1 MPDGPSAG
9 RFAVSTASVADRL
22 AAHDI
27 RGHLPRPLVSWM
39 AGALLLATLATLIT
53 ASSPNDPPLAAAIAR
68 GIIVGVPLAAGL
80 YAWRS
85 GYAPRFGFLLA
96 VTGALL
102 FVTTFAESGDSELY
116 TLGRAAGWLVELML
130 VYLILAFPTG
140 ELADRADRLLFS
152 AMAAVVG
159 VFFVPQLLVAESVV
173 VPSPYTTCTEDCP
186 ESALFIGSEPGFVD
200 AFLQPAASALVVAVM
215 VTVLYRLARRMRL
228 ATPLARRAYKPVLA
242 VGAARLALVGVAFV
256 GRDIDPSAPAVE
268 AAAWLLALAIPAI
281 AIAFLVALVG
291 SRLFAGDALRRL
303 AQAMSTAH
311 DARGLQRNLSSALG
325 DPSLEVAFP
334 VSPAQGGWMDCGG
347 HAMTLPKLG
356 SGRSVSDVKHE
367 GTVVAAL
374 VHDDALDTNPRLL
387 DAATAMAGVVL
398 DNHRLVLER
407 DAAKR
412 AQREASA
419 RVAARAERERRRI
432 EQNLHDGAQ
441 QRLVAL
447 GIELELAEN
456 VVRRDTEEGVELLRR
471 LRSQVGDALEEVRDL
486 AHGVSPPLL
495 ADRGLKEAIQAVAAR
510 SPVRVD
516 IAADGLPRY
525 PPEVESTV
533 YFCVLEGIQNALKHA
548 KGVQCIHVQIEDRGS
563 EVHFCV
569 RDDGAGAQGGQVVPG
584 AGVTNMRDRAVAL
597 GGDVRVTSA
606 RAVGTTVRG
615 YVPSSTSGLA

>member
-1 MPDGPSAG
+1 MPAG
-9 RFAVSTASVADRL
+9 RFAVSTTTVVDRL

-39 AGALLLATLATLIT
+39 AGALLLATLASLMT

-68 GIIVGVPLAAGL
+68 GVIVGVPLAAGL

-96 VTGALL
+96 VTGAGL
-102 FVTTFAESGDSELY
+102 FVATFAESGNPDLY
-116 TLGRAAGWLVELML
+116 TLGRAAGWFVELLL

-140 ELADRADRLLFS
+140 ELAERADRLIFG
-152 AMAAVVG
+152 AMAATLG
-159 VFFVPQLLVAESVV
+159 LFFVPQLFLAESIA
-173 VPSPYTTCTEDCP
+173 VPSPYTSCTEACP
-186 ESALFIGSEPGFVD
+186 DNALFLLNSEPGFVN
-200 AFLQPAASALVVAVM
+200 AVLQPAASALVIGVMLAV
-215 VTVLYRLARRMRL
+215 LFRLARRMRL

-242 VGAARLALVGVAFV
+242 VGAVRVALVGVAFI

-268 AAAWLLALAIPAI
+268 VGAWLLALAVPAI
-281 AIAFLVALVG
+281 ALAFLVALVG

-311 DARGLQRNLSSALG
+311 DAKGLQRNLSSALG

-334 VSPAQGGWMDCGG
+334 VSRAQGSWMDCGG
-347 HAMTLPKLG
+347 RAITLPKLG
-356 SGRSVSDVKHE
+356 SGRSVSDVRHD
-367 GTVVAAL
+367 GQMVAAL

-398 DNHRLVLER
+398 DNHRLALER

-456 VVRRDTEEGVELLRR
+456 VVRKDTEAGVELLRR
-471 LRSQVGDALEEVRDL
+471 LRSQVGDALEEVRDI

-495 ADRGLKEAIQAVAAR
+495 ADRGLREAIHAVAAR
-510 SPVRVD
+510 SPVRVE
-516 IAADGLPRY
+516 IEANALPRY
-525 PPEVESTV
+525 PPEVESAV
-533 YFCVLEGIQNALKHA
+533 YFCILEAIQNALKHA
-548 KGVQCIHVQIEDRGS
+548 QGVKRIQVQIEDRQS

-569 RDDGAGAQGGQVVPG
+569 RDDGAGALGGQVVPG

-615 YVPSSTSGLA
+615 YIPSSTSGLA